1 MARRS
6 LIVSSMVLLLAGASL
21 ARPQTPPGRY
31 QFTAPPLTDE
41 ERQPQLTK
49 DGRQIVTP
57 IPILRLEREQGEDG
71 SYRTSWE
78 TGNNIHSEESGI
90 LKTVNVKRP
99 VERVKG
105 GPIEEVEEQVTLLV
119 QRGSYSYPSPD
130 GTIITVTYVADEN
143 GFRAE
148 GDHLPKAPPV
158 PPGIPAGPPPAS
170 RRPAPQIPQPQAEE
184 AANEYD
190 YDQPAAAQE
199 PVPQQYRQQQYQQ
212 RRTFQRF

>member
-1 MARRS
+1 MAQRQL
-6 LIVSSMVLLLAGASL
+6 LISVAVLLLAELTL

-31 QFTAPPLTDE
+31 QFTAPPIDE
-41 ERQPQLTK
+41 EDRGQQLTR
-49 DGRQIVTP
+49 DGKQVVTP
-57 IPILRLEREQGEDG
+57 IPIIRLEREQGDDG

-90 LKTVNVKRP
+90 LKTVNIKRP
-99 VERVKG
+99 VEKVKG

-148 GDHLPKAPPV
+148 GDHLPKAPPA
-158 PPGIPAGPPPAS
+158 PPGIPGVTPIKEERLPVAQPKQEEEYYAPETQDPPQFEG
-170 RRPAPQIPQPQAEE
+170 RG
-184 AANEYD
+184 
-190 YDQPAAAQE
+190 
-199 PVPQQYRQQQYQQ
+199 
-212 RRTFQRF
+212 FQRF

>member
-6 LIVSSMVLLLAGASL
+6 LISISAVLLLMVGGSL
-21 ARPQTPPGRY
+21 GRPQTPPGRY
-31 QFTAPPLTDE
+31 HFTAPPISDE
-41 ERQPQLTK
+41 ERGQHLTR
-49 DGRQIVTP
+49 DGKEIVTP

-90 LKTVNVKRP
+90 LKTVTVKRP
-99 VERVKG
+99 VEKVKG
-105 GPIEEVEEQVTLLV
+105 GPVEEVEEQVTLLV
-119 QRGSYSYPSPD
+119 QRGSYSYPAPD

-158 PPGIPAGPPPAS
+158 PPGIPAGVPE
-170 RRPAPQIPQPQAEE
+170 RRPQPVPQPQPQEDEYFVPETPAPQ
-184 AANEYD
+184 
-190 YDQPAAAQE
+190 
-199 PVPQQYRQQQYQQ
+199 PQQYQGRN
-212 RRTFQRF
+212 FPRF